1 MTRIGIS
8 REEALATI
16 LGHLAPLGPET
27 IPLAEAVGRT
37 LVADVVAPHP
47 LPPFLTAGP
56 GAYIVHAGR
65 PLRPEEIGLL
75 AALGM
80 REARVVRRPRVAIVA
95 IGDELLSP
103 GTAPIPGRVYDSDSA
118 LLAALVRRDGGL
130 PQLVGIARD
139 TLDSL
144 RVRIAAAIGRG
155 AELIL
160 AVAGTHPGDH
170 DLVAELLVA
179 EGRLHCCVLEPGHD
193 RPLLFG
199 ELAGVPL
206 IGLPGA
212 PAETLAGAE
221 CFVRPAVL
229 RLAGVDDTA
238 PADRL
243 AASPL

>member
-16 LGHLAPLGPET
+16 LARLAPLGPET
-27 IPLAEAVGRT
+27 IPLAEAAGRT
-37 LVADVVAPHP
+37 LAADVAAPQP
-47 LPPFLTAGP
+47 LPPFATAGP
-56 GAYIVHAGR
+56 GAYMVHAGR

-80 REARVVRRPRVAIVA
+80 HEVRVVRRPRVAIVA
-95 IGDELLSP
+95 IGDELLAP
-103 GTAPIPGRVYDSDSA
+103 GAAPLPGHVYDSDSA

-130 PQLVGIARD
+130 PQPVGIARD
-139 TLDSL
+139 RPESL
-144 RVRIAAAIGRG
+144 RVRLGAAIGRS

-170 DLVAELLVA
+170 DLVAELLAA

-206 IGLPGA
+206 IGLPGT
-212 PAETLAGAE
+212 PAEALASAE
-221 CFVRPAVL
+221 RYVRPAVL
-229 RLAGVDDTA
+229 RLAGVDDST
-238 PADRL
+238 PASSL
-243 AASPL
+243 SASPL